1 MFILGTIVLLIL
13 GLNVSVLELLLLIPV
28 VFLISYGVPGIP
40 GELVLFAG
48 PMATMLNI
56 PEPILPVFLAV
67 YLGIQLG
74 LPDSF
79 RTGSNSTDDYVQA
92 ILVNAV
98 YEKRFAP
105 RAVVTASDTRP
116 ADVGTGS

>member
-1 MFILGTIVLLIL
+1 MIVPI
-13 GLNVSVLELLLLIPV
+13 

-56 PEPILPVFLAV
+56 PEPMMPVFLAV

-79 RTGSNSTDDYVQA
+79 RTGNNSADDYVQA

-98 YEKRFAP
+98 YEKRYAAEKGIP
-105 RAVVTASDTRP
+105 TLEP
-116 ADVGTGS
+116 ARTDGALG

>member
-1 MFILGTIVLLIL
+1 MELLIL
-13 GLNVSVLELLLLIPV
+13 LPV

-48 PMATMLNI
+48 PIATMLTI
-56 PEPILPVFLAV
+56 PEATLPVFLAV

-79 RTGSNSTDDYVQA
+79 RTGNNSTDAYVQA
-92 ILVNAV
+92 IIVNAV
-98 YEKRFAP
+98 YEKKFAP
-105 RAVVTASDTRP
+105 VPETQGFAP
-116 ADVGTGS
+116 AETESTTG